1 MCVCTRVYVSVH
13 MCMCVHVCMHVYV
26 RACDCVHMCVCMH
39 TCMHMCVCVRM
50 CVCVCVVLSQSCLT
64 LSDGLDCSPPGP
76 FVQQTSQVRIL
87 KWVSIFY
94 SRVSSGP
101 KD

>member
-1 MCVCTRVYVSVH
+1 MCVSVRVCACACMSVHTHVRVYVHVCVC
-13 MCMCVHVCMHVYV
+13 MCMCV
-26 RACDCVHMCVCMH
+26 CVM
-39 TCMHMCVCVRM
+39 
-50 CVCVCVVLSQSCLT
+50 LSQSCPT
-64 LSDGLDCSPPGP
+64 LYDGLDCSPPGP